1 MNSIKQS
8 PASLVRFSRYP
19 KIRTK
24 SKQRRNYSSSV
35 EPQEESLGKQFY
47 ITLAIIPLSIGLFTA
62 SRPDADGKLPV
73 ITRFIDS
80 FSHYKEKW
88 SERNT
93 LHTKAVEQAG
103 FDRNLFNSS
112 TRKRRVVDLKFPE
125 IFNTGSPFNV
135 VAGQGPRNM
144 DELVAHYTKQNAD
157 EEERKLA
164 LLRNKKK

>member
-1 MNSIKQS
+1 MNAIKQCQTS
-8 PASLVRFSRYP
+8 FRKCLRFP
-19 KIRTK
+19 K
-24 SKQRRNYSSSV
+24 SKIDGRSHRNYSSSG
-35 EPQEESLGKQFY
+35 EPHDESLGKQFY
-47 ITLAIIPLSIGLFTA
+47 ITLSIIPLSVGLYTL
-62 SRPDADGKLPV
+62 SRPDADGKLPA

-93 LHTKAVEQAG
+93 IHTKAVEQAG
-103 FDRNLFNSS
+103 YDRNLFNSS

-144 DELVAHYTKQNAD
+144 DVLVAHYTKKNAD
-157 EEERKLA
+157 EEERKLSM
-164 LLRNKKK
+164 LRNKNN